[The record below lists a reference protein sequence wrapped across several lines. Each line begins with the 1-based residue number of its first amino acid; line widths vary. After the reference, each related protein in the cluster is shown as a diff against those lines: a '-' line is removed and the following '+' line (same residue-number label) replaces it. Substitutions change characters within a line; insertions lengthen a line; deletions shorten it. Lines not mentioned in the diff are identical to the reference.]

1 MGQSLCLGSNV
12 CGESQPYDHQ
22 AMFAPPRAL
31 ARGSPIP
38 VRAAEPLTC
47 SIQLEQLP
55 YKYLYQI
62 QILFP

>member
-1 MGQSLCLGSNV
+1 
-12 CGESQPYDHQ
+12 
-22 AMFAPPRAL
+22 MFAPPRAL

-55 YKYLYQI
+55 YKHLYQI
-62 QILFP
+62 QILFPQIPTSFLF